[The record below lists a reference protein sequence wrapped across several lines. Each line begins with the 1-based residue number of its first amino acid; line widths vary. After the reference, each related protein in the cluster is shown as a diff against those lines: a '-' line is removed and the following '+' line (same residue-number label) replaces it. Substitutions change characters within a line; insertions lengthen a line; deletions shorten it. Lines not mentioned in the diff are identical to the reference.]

1 MLYTLNQQTY
11 MGKKF
16 LKRIM
21 TKKVLVLVLIGILSI
36 LMAIVIYLKDERDS
50 SIELFKLVLSSIGG
64 FGIVSATILNVWNAL
79 DTSKNN
85 LKQMEFQK
93 IENSIKYL
101 ERWDSDIL
109 LKARDYT
116 RNVSKRRANIT
127 DIQLLNEIK
136 NDKFDYEKYV
146 ILIFNFWEE
155 IYLSIENNRV
165 DEEILKRGFREIYL
179 TQYSDFEVWL
189 KDTGKKYKEMSKNLE
204 EFQKMWFN

>member
-1 MLYTLNQQTY
+1 
-11 MGKKF
+11 
-16 LKRIM
+16 M

-116 RNVSKRRANIT
+116 RNCFVFSVSN
-127 DIQLLNEIK
+127 
-136 NDKFDYEKYV
+136 
-146 ILIFNFWEE
+146 
-155 IYLSIENNRV
+155 S
-165 DEEILKRGFREIYL
+165 
-179 TQYSDFEVWL
+179 
-189 KDTGKKYKEMSKNLE
+189 
-204 EFQKMWFN
+204 